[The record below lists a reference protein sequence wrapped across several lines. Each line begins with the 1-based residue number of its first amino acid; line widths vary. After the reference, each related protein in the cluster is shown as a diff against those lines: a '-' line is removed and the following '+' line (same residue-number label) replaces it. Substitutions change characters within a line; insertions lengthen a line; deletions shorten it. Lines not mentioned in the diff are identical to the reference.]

1 MSAWIRF
8 SPAAAVWALA
18 ITITPPAVAQVV
30 QEHVTGLRAP
40 ARLLSL
46 PDGQLLVAEA
56 GHGPNTGRVSLVD
69 RDGRR
74 FTVVDGLP
82 SGLHGPRRDP
92 SGPSALV
99 MDGRRLYVLIGNGDI
114 SIPGLGQG
122 AEIPNPSPASPLFS
136 SVLLFD
142 FATGDAPSLGHALPP
157 GAHATLASGGAVYL
171 WNADGA
177 AVRVS
182 RLVDFPDYVA
192 EPRPDEPRH
201 VRISNPFGMVGN
213 NSELTVVDAS
223 MNLVWAVDIRP
234 TLSAPRVLARL
245 APVPNT
251 IPGLGPPVV
260 EAVPASIR
268 VAGDDYVV
276 SLLTGFP
283 FGPGAASLWRIRRHT
298 GEVERI
304 VGGLQTA
311 VDVWPLTGTGDDA
324 FVLEY
329 SQSFLT
335 GGAGRLVRVD
345 AARGTALPMAEGLR
359 TPTGLAR
366 DTRTGDMFITEFSA
380 NRIVRVLLP
389 R

>member
-1 MSAWIRF
+1 MRVWF
-8 SPAAAVWALA
+8 SLHRAGLAYALA
-18 ITITPPAVAQVV
+18 VVITVPASAQII
-30 QEHVTGLRAP
+30 QEHATGLRAP

-56 GHGPNTGRVSLVD
+56 GSGPNTGRVSLVD

-82 SGLHGPRRDP
+82 SGLHGPRLDP
-92 SGPSALV
+92 SGPSGLV
-99 MDGRRLYVLIGNGDI
+99 LDGRRLYVLIGNGDI
-114 SIPGLGQG
+114 SLPGAGQG
-122 AEIPNPSPASPLFS
+122 SEVPNPSPASPLFS
-136 SVLLFD
+136 AILLFD
-142 FATGDAPSLGHALPP
+142 FATGDAPSLGHVLPAS
-157 GAHATLASGGAVYL
+157 AHATLARGDAVYL
-171 WNADGA
+171 RNADGES
-177 AVRVS
+177 VRVS

-201 VRISNPFGMVGN
+201 VRISNPYGIVGN
-213 NSELTVVDAS
+213 NSRLTVVDAS
-223 MNLVWAVDIRP
+223 MNLVWDVTIRP
-234 TLSAPRVLARL
+234 TLGEPRVLARL

-251 IPGLGPPVV
+251 VAGLGPPMV
-260 EAVPASIR
+260 EAVPAAIR
-268 VAGDDYVV
+268 VAGDDYLV

-311 VDVWPLTGTGDDA
+311 VDVWPLTGTGELSY
-324 FVLEY
+324 VLEY

-335 GGAGRLVRVD
+335 GGTGRLVHVN
-345 AARGTALPMAEGLR
+345 AATGTVAPIADELEA
-359 TPTGLAR
+359 PTGLAR
-366 DTRTGDMFITEFSA
+366 DTRTGDVFVTEFRRG
-380 NRIVRVLLP
+380 RILRILT

>member
-1 MSAWIRF
+1 MTGWFSFRRVGAASALF
-8 SPAAAVWALA
+8 CAFALPAG
-18 ITITPPAVAQVV
+18 AQVV
-30 QEHVTGLRAP
+30 QEHATGLRAP

-69 RDGRR
+69 REGRR

-82 SGLHGPRRDP
+82 SGLHGPRLDP
-92 SGPSALV
+92 SGPSGLV

-114 SIPGLGQG
+114 SIPGAGQG
-122 AEIPNPSPASPLFS
+122 SEIPNPAPASPLFS

-142 FATGDAPSLGHALPP
+142 FADGNVPSLGHAVPS
-157 GAHATLASGGAVYL
+157 GAHATLAADQAVYL
-171 WNADGA
+171 WNAQGES
-177 AVRVS
+177 VRVS

-201 VRISNPFGMVGN
+201 VRISNPFGMVGG
-213 NSELTVVDAS
+213 NSGLAVVDAS
-223 MNLVWAVDIRP
+223 MNLVWAVTIRP
-234 TLSAPRVLARL
+234 TLTTPRVLARL
-245 APVPNT
+245 APVPNS
-251 IPGLGPPVV
+251 IPGMGPPVV

-311 VDVWPLTGTGDDA
+311 VDVWPLTGTADQSY
-324 FVLEY
+324 VLEY
-329 SQSFLT
+329 SQRFLT
-335 GGAGRLVRVD
+335 GGSGRLVRVD
-345 AARGTALPMAEGLR
+345 AARGTILSMADGLR

-366 DTRTGDMFITEFSA
+366 DTRTGDLLVTEFGA
-380 NRIVRVLLP
+380 NRIVRVLVP